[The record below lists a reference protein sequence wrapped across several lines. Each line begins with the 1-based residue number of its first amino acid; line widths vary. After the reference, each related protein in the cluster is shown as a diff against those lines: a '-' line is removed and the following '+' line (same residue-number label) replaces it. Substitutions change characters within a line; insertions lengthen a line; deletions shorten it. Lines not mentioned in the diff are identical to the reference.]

1 MARILVVDDE
11 DHIRQYYFQE
21 LRDEGHEVFTTGS
34 GHELLRRIDLL
45 SPEAVI
51 LDIRL
56 PDYDGLDL
64 LQEIRARHHDLPV
77 ILCSA
82 YETYRDNPKAFAAD
96 YYVIKSFDLGTLK
109 QAIQR
114 AIEAELSMRQV
125 VRA

>member
-1 MARILVVDDE
+1 MARILVEDDE
-11 DHIRQYYFQE
+11 DHIRKYYSEE

-64 LQEIRARHHDLPV
+64 LQEIRARHHDLCRLSSVAP
-77 ILCSA
+77 
-82 YETYRDNPKAFAAD
+82 TRP
-96 YYVIKSFDLGTLK
+96 
-109 QAIQR
+109 
-114 AIEAELSMRQV
+114 IEKFRGPLRPITT
-125 VRA
+125 